1 MNEDEYKYIVGEATE
16 NKPAVIRFYGPVTS
30 ETTARFNDE
39 FLWLQNYV
47 KPSKI
52 LILINS
58 EGGSVVSGMSTFSVI
73 QSCPIEAHC
82 IIEGIAASMGSVI
95 WAAGTKLYMHDYS
108 ILMIHNPFVNTE
120 DPQDETT
127 KNMLKAFR
135 GQLETIYQKRF
146 GLKKSKVREIMD
158 GEGNADGTYLSAKDA
173 VEAGILPSKNVIRTS
188 EQVRADIKSKIEGV
202 QGVTSI
208 RDIMA
213 AMVTDETES
222 KLIEKTLAILEQN
235 KQTNQTQQVMN
246 EKELAFDTVCAQLG
260 LAKDT
265 PMASVA
271 PRITELTKAEAAL
284 TTVKAELKTAQDD
297 LASAKAELDELK
309 IQFKG
314 KEAEAKNLSDELA
327 EVKDKLK
334 TYQDAEAA
342 AKAEHIQNIVEAA
355 VTAGKIQA
363 EDKAEWI
370 SMAEAN
376 LPLVEKTLAGLAP
389 RDKVTQEIANDPAN
403 VDAAE
408 KSMKTTQ
415 EQLDEKVKAVV
426 GEDFKLKSFS

>member
-1 MNEDEYKYIVGEATE
+1 MDENEYKYIVGEASE
-16 NKPAVIRFYGPVTS
+16 NKPAVIRFYGPVTPD
-30 ETTARFNDE
+30 TTTRFNDE

-52 LILINS
+52 LVLINS

-73 QSCPIEAHC
+73 QSCPIETHC
-82 IIEGIAASMGSVI
+82 VIEGIAASMGSVI
-95 WAAGTKLYMHDYS
+95 WAAGSKLFMHDYS
-108 ILMIHNPFVNTE
+108 ILMIHNPFVNAI
-120 DPQDETT
+120 DSQDEST

-135 GQLETIYQKRF
+135 SQLETIYQKRF
-146 GLKKSKVREIMD
+146 GLKKSEVRAIMD
-158 GEGNADGTYLSAKDA
+158 GEGNADGTYLTAKEA
-173 VEAGILPSKNVIRTS
+173 VKAGILPKANVISTS
-188 EQVRADIKSKIEGV
+188 EQVRADIQSKIEGL
-202 QGVTSI
+202 GSASSI

-213 AMVTDETES
+213 AMVSDEAEN
-222 KLIEKTLAILEQN
+222 KLIEKALAILEQN

-265 PMASVA
+265 PVASVT
-271 PRITELTKAEAAL
+271 PRITELTKAESDL
-284 TTVKAELKTAQDD
+284 NTVKAELATAKTSLTDT
-297 LASAKAELDELK
+297 KAELDQLK

-314 KEAEAKNLSDELA
+314 KEAEAKNLADELA
-327 EVKDKLK
+327 EAKNKLK

-342 AKAEHIQNIVEAA
+342 AKAAHIEELVQAA
-355 VTAGKIQA
+355 VTAGKIQV

-389 RDKVTQEIANDPAN
+389 RDKVTEEIAKDPEN
-403 VDAAE
+403 VEAAA
-408 KSMKTTQ
+408 KSMKST
-415 EQLDEKVKAVV
+415 EEALAEKVKAVV
-426 GEDFKLKSFS
+426 GDIEFKTFS

>member
-1 MNEDEYKYIVGEATE
+1 MNENEYKYIVGEACE

-30 ETTARFNDE
+30 DTTARFNDE

-52 LILINS
+52 LVLINS

-73 QSCPIEAHC
+73 QSCPIETHC
-82 IIEGIAASMGSVI
+82 VIEGIAASMGSVI

-108 ILMIHNPFVNTE
+108 ILMIHNPFLNAI
-120 DPQDETT
+120 DAQDETT
-127 KNMLKAFR
+127 QNMLKAFR
-135 GQLETIYQKRF
+135 GQLETIYHKRF
-146 GLKKSKVREIMD
+146 GIKKSKVREIMD
-158 GEGNADGTYLSAKDA
+158 GEGNADGTYLSAKEA

-188 EQVRADIKSKIEGV
+188 EQVRADIKNKIEGV
-202 QGVTSI
+202 QSVTSI

-213 AMVTDETES
+213 AIADDVTES

-235 KQTNQTQQVMN
+235 NQINQTQQVMN

-265 PMASVA
+265 PVASVA
-271 PRITELTKAEAAL
+271 PRITELTKAEGAL
-284 TTVKAELKTAQDD
+284 ITVKAELKTAQED
-297 LASAKAELDELK
+297 LTKTKAELDELK
-309 IQFKG
+309 IQYKG
-314 KEAEAKNLSDELA
+314 KEAEAKNFADELA
-327 EVKDKLK
+327 EVKNKLK
-334 TYQDAEAA
+334 TYQDAEEA
-342 AKAEHIQNIVEAA
+342 AKATHIKEIVQAA
-355 VTAGKIQA
+355 VQAGKIQA
-363 EDKAEWI
+363 EDEAEWI

-408 KSMKTTQ
+408 KSMKTT
-415 EQLDEKVKAVV
+415 EQQLAEKVQAVV
-426 GEDFKLKSFS
+426 GDFELKSFS

>member
-1 MNEDEYKYIVGEATE
+1 MNENEYKYIVGEASE

-30 ETTARFNDE
+30 ETTTRFNDE

-52 LILINS
+52 LVLINS

-73 QSCPIEAHC
+73 QSCPIETHC
-82 IIEGIAASMGSVI
+82 VIEGIAASMGSVI

-108 ILMIHNPFVNTE
+108 ILMIHNPFVNAI
-120 DPQDETT
+120 DAQDESTQ
-127 KNMLKAFR
+127 NMLKAFR

-146 GLKKSKVREIMD
+146 GMKKSKVREIMD
-158 GEGNADGTYLSAKDA
+158 GDGNADGTYLSAKEA
-173 VEAGILPSKNVIRTS
+173 VEAGILPRKNVIRTS

-202 QGVTSI
+202 QSVASI

-213 AMVTDETES
+213 EIADDVNES

-235 KQTNQTQQVMN
+235 KQTNQKQQVMN

-265 PMASVA
+265 PVASVA

-284 TTVKAELKTAQDD
+284 NTVKAELKTAQDD
-297 LASAKAELDELK
+297 LNQTKAELDELK
-309 IQFKG
+309 IQYKG
-314 KEAEAKNLSDELA
+314 KEAEAKNFADELT

-334 TYQDAEAA
+334 TYQDAEEA
-342 AKAEHIQNIVEAA
+342 AKAAHIKEIVQAA

-363 EDKAEWI
+363 EDEAEWI

-376 LPLVEKTLAGLAP
+376 LTLVEKTLAGLTP

-408 KSMKTTQ
+408 KSMKTTE
-415 EQLDEKVKAVV
+415 EQLSEKVKAVV
-426 GEDFKLKSFS
+426 GSDFKLKTFS